1 MLDISPEEVLWI
13 SMNSGSLQRWRFS
26 CCRGNKT
33 ILHESGGSS
42 SEAAVRHPLGGS
54 VKNSHAAIV
63 FVVVGGK
70 HAGSLRGYTHGETN
84 FTGDAEHL
92 NALESILGD
101 TKLTF

>member
-1 MLDISPEEVLWI
+1 MLPRRYFFRVAEETK
-13 SMNSGSLQRWRFS
+13 NP
-26 CCRGNKT
+26 
-33 ILHESGGSS
+33 LHQSGGTS
-42 SEAAVRHPLGGS
+42 SEAEIRHPLGGS
-54 VKNSHAAIV
+54 VKTSHAAIV

-92 NALESILGD
+92 NALESILGH